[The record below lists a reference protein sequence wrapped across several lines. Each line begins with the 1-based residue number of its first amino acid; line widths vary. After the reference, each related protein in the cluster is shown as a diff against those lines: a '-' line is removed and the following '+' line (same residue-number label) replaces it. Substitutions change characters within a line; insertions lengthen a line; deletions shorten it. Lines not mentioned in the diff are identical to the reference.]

1 MGFEIKIIDISALDE
16 AAIVEVANLLVE
28 GFRENWPDA
37 WPNLDSALEEVKASF
52 GGVPLGIAVAARISR
67 VAVDRTGR
75 VLGWIGAVEQYE
87 GNVWEIHPLI
97 VRADSRR
104 QGIGRSLIRDLE
116 NCVIKRGGLTL
127 WVGTDDENN
136 QTTLS
141 QVNLYPNVWEHVLTL
156 PALEGR
162 GFLAHRLVVT

>member
-87 GNVWEIHPLI
+87 GNVWEIHPL
-97 VRADSRR
+97 
-104 QGIGRSLIRDLE
+104 
-116 NCVIKRGGLTL
+116 
-127 WVGTDDENN
+127 
-136 QTTLS
+136 
-141 QVNLYPNVWEHVLTL
+141 
-156 PALEGR
+156 
-162 GFLAHRLVVT
+162 